1 MESHEY
7 YMHLACL
14 EALKASKENEIPV
27 GAVIVSK
34 TGEILACAHNQKE
47 TLQDVTAHA
56 EILAIKEAS
65 KKINN
70 RRLDGCKI
78 YVTLEPCLMCT
89 SAIFQARIGEI
100 YVGVLRNLDSEI
112 TLSYFKDFMF
122 ENKISFKSGILHD
135 EIKKVMDESFKKI
148 R

>member
-65 KKINN
+65 KK
-70 RRLDGCKI
+70 
-78 YVTLEPCLMCT
+78 
-89 SAIFQARIGEI
+89 
-100 YVGVLRNLDSEI
+100 
-112 TLSYFKDFMF
+112 
-122 ENKISFKSGILHD
+122 
-135 EIKKVMDESFKKI
+135 
-148 R
+148 

>member
-1 MESHEY
+1 
-7 YMHLACL
+7 MHLACL

-47 TLQDVTAHA
+47 TLKDVTAHA

-89 SAIFQARIGEI
+89 SAIFQARIDEI

-122 ENKISFKSGILHD
+122 ENKISFKSGIQRD

>member
-1 MESHEY
+1 MDEK
-7 YMHLACL
+7 YMRAAIR
-14 EALKASKENEIPV
+14 EAKKAYDKEEVPI
-27 GAVIVSK
+27 GAVIVK
-34 TGEILACAHNQKE
+34 DGKIIARAHNLRESSKQAC
-47 TLQDVTAHA
+47 AHA

-70 RRLDGCKI
+70 WRLDGCKI

-89 SAIFQARIGEI
+89 SAIFQARIDEI